1 MREKTQTNE
10 MADARFA
17 GAVTQ
22 EVTPGMGSGVSLI
35 GSLLRLA
42 RLRSRKSIAEKGP
55 KDTISTHRNWDPSS
69 DAARASM
76 EAGLT
81 RGASL
86 LFGSRR

>member
-1 MREKTQTNE
+1 MRKTTQINQ
-10 MADARFA
+10 MADDLSA
-17 GAVTQ
+17 GVATH
-22 EVTPGMGSGVSLI
+22 EGTPGSGVSLI

-42 RLRSRKSIAEKGP
+42 RLRSRKAIAEKGP
-55 KDTISTHRNWDPSS
+55 EDTISPRRNWDPSF
-69 DAARASM
+69 DAARVSM